1 MVSEVPYTA
10 ILRDPSEDYHV
21 RYVNLPMGLEQARE
35 VMESRLDE
43 NKSLVALI
51 QGNMPV
57 GLGGMKTVTSPGR
70 PEIPAWPF

>member
-21 RYVNLPMGLEQARE
+21 RYVHLPMGLEHARQE
-35 VMESRLDE
+35 MESRLDE
-43 NKSLVALI
+43 DKNLVALI

-57 GLGGMKTVTSPGR
+57 GLGGVKTVTTPNQEF
-70 PEIPAWPF
+70 PEWPF

>member
-35 VMESRLDE
+35 AMESRLDG
-43 NKSLVALI
+43 NKRLVALI

-57 GLGGMKTVTSPGR
+57 GLGGMKTVTSPNQG
-70 PEIPAWPF
+70 IPVWPF